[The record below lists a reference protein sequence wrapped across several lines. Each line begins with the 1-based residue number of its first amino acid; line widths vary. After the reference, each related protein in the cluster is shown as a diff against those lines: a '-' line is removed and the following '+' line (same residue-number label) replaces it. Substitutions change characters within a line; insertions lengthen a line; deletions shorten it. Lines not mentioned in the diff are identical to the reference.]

1 MDAPGDLMD
10 KLLPLE
16 VHPIL
21 RRVIQIW
28 SVTNTALVLSAII
41 VFLVPLHSRTKS
53 IFLSVA
59 LASRTLFLGLWL
71 CLVAHRELLDL
82 VYNLDNILHVALT
95 IIVYVS
101 CR

>member
-1 MDAPGDLMD
+1 MDAPDDLVD
-10 KLLPLE
+10 KLLPME
-16 VHPIL
+16 IHPVL
-21 RRVIQIW
+21 QRVIQIW
-28 SVTNTALVLSAII
+28 SVTNSALILTAIV

-71 CLVAHRELLDL
+71 CLVAYRELLDL
-82 VYNLDNILHVALT
+82 IYNLDNILHVALT
-95 IIVYVS
+95 IVVYVS